1 MDNIDHLI
9 SRIEKKASEEISGI
23 ERSFSEK
30 LRGLESDFQDRKD
43 HYMEEKRTESERIA
57 RLRKKEI
64 ITLRKLDIKKD
75 IVNKKR
81 RALDMIF
88 DKAIE
93 MMRKLPEKRYGKLM
107 EIVLRQVVVESDES
121 ISPSKGNRVFTGDF
135 IKKINKKYGWNLKKA
150 PETDRV
156 ADGFVLVGADCETVV
171 DWTGIREYLVH
182 EKEDSVVRE
191 LFA

>member
-135 IKKINKKYGWNLKKA
+135 IKSCLN
-150 PETDRV
+150 
-156 ADGFVLVGADCETVV
+156 F
-171 DWTGIREYLVH
+171 
-182 EKEDSVVRE
+182 
-191 LFA
+191 